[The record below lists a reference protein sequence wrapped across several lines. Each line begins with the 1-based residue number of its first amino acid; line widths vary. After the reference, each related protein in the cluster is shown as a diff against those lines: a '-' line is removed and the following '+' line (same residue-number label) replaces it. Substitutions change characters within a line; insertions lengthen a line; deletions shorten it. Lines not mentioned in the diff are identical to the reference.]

1 MSQASHS
8 EFRPFLAVHASAG
21 SGKTYL
27 LVSRIIRLLLNGARP
42 GGILSITFTRKA
54 AAEMQ
59 ERLLSRIKAMATM
72 PDDQLDKTLQEL
84 GVPADDA
91 MHRIARQLYENVL
104 HADYPVRTT
113 TFHAFCQDLLRRF
126 PMEANIP
133 PGFELVERTGQLI
146 DEAWEAYA
154 NSLTRQPNSEIAKAM
169 DVLLKELGLYN
180 TQVVLN
186 AFLDHRSDWWALTWQ
201 QAAPVE
207 FALGL
212 LTQQLPEATDDPVND
227 FLSDKNTIN
236 QLNEFIAL
244 LNLNPTKTNKGHAN
258 DIEQSLQTELDC
270 ASRFEFVWY
279 AFFTKS
285 GDAPIKRKSGP
296 TVEKKMGNEGARRYL
311 ELHDL
316 MCDALISVRRSQH
329 VRDTLVLT
337 RAWLLCGE
345 NFLAHFNRIKSS
357 QRILD
362 FADLEWK
369 SFELLNAVD
378 HADWIQYKLDQ
389 RIEHLLIDEFQDT
402 NPVHWQ
408 LVLPLLEELA
418 ASEDKRQRSV
428 LFVGDSKQ
436 SIYRFRR
443 AEPKLFDAATHWL
456 QQKVSAQVST
466 LTKSWRSSPAITEFV
481 NRIFTENTDLSLP
494 HFEHHQTEH
503 TDLWGKVTLLPL
515 AVTDDKARQ
524 VELRDPLVEPRDEKE
539 HGHYLEA
546 QIIARE
552 IKALVEKPLIL
563 GKDADSRPVD
573 YSHIMILFR
582 SRTHANEYERALREA
597 HIPYLGTER
606 GTLLESLE
614 VSDMVNL
621 LKWLTTP
628 FDDLALAGI
637 LRSPLFATSS
647 VDLLLL
653 AGKKNWFE
661 QLCTL
666 ATTLEAGHPFAR
678 AAMHLQNWLDLAD
691 KLPVHDL
698 LDRIYSEA
706 NVLARYRAAFPQHLH
721 SRVMA
726 NLTRF
731 LELALENDSGRYPSL
746 TRFIAWL
753 KILRQQD
760 REAPDQPSGLAG
772 QARVRLLTVHEAKG
786 LEAPVVFVAD
796 ATSKPRSDVGTRVL
810 VNWPGE
816 TLQPEAFFLSPSS
829 KYPNKFSE
837 AIVNDLEDK
846 AKQEEANLL
855 YVALTRA
862 QQLLYISGSGKMG
875 GWYESICKACFPDE
889 NIPELPVDVE
899 QANTPAELQQAKV
912 APTRITPEV
921 DPRLQQPLTIQA
933 AYREIAPSYSISG
946 TMLHH
951 AEPDED
957 ARTRGIVIHNL
968 LEQLAND
975 PAITLD
981 KALIRSGHNRS
992 AECDSWWQE
1001 AREVIATFPEFF
1013 NPERYTKAMSEVPIC
1028 YMDKSDVV
1036 NGIIDRLVIYTDR
1049 ICVIDYKTHRVTDK
1063 QHMQTL
1069 KEEYQEQLLLY
1080 RDGIQKIYT
1089 DLPVEACLLFTAN
1102 GTCEYLA
1109 FD

>member
-1 MSQASHS
+1 MSQASHNQ
-8 EFRPFLAVHASAG
+8 FRPFLAVHASAG

-27 LVSRIIRLLLNGARP
+27 LVSRIIRLLLTGARP

-59 ERLLSRIKAMATM
+59 ERLLSRIRAMATM
-72 PDDQLDKTLQEL
+72 PDGELDKTLQEL
-84 GVPADDA
+84 GVTADDA
-91 MHRIARQLYENVL
+91 MRRIGRQLYEQIL

-154 NSLTRQPNSEIAKAM
+154 NSLTRQPDSEIASAM

-186 AFLDHRSDWWALTWQ
+186 RFLEHRSDWWALTWQ
-201 QAAPVE
+201 QNAAVD
-207 FALGL
+207 FAQAL
-212 LTQQLPEATDDPVND
+212 LVQQLPQTTDSPIND
-227 FLSDKNTIN
+227 FLSDKNTIT

-244 LNLNPTKTNKGHAN
+244 LGKHPIHTNQGYIQAL
-258 DIEQSLQTELDC
+258 EQSLKEDSEP
-270 ASRFEFVWY
+270 ASRFELVWS
-279 AFFTKS
+279 AFFTKNHE
-285 GDAPIKRKSGP
+285 PLKRKSSN
-296 TVEKKMGNEGARRYL
+296 VLENKMGFEGVQRYL
-311 ELHDL
+311 ELHNL
-316 MCDALISVRRSQH
+316 ICDKLINVRRTQH
-329 VRDTLVLT
+329 ARDTLMLT

-345 NFLAHFNRIKSS
+345 NYLAHFNRIKQS

-362 FADLEWK
+362 FSDLEWK

-402 NPVHWQ
+402 NPVQWQ
-408 LVLPLLEELA
+408 LVLPLLQELA
-418 ASEDKRQRSV
+418 ASKDERQRSV

-443 AEPKLFDAATHWL
+443 AEPKLFDAATQWL
-456 QQKVSAQVST
+456 QDKVSAHVST

-481 NRIFTENTDLSLP
+481 NRVFTDNTKLSLS
-494 HFEHHQTEH
+494 HFEQHQTEH
-503 TDLWGKVTLLPL
+503 SGLWGKVTLLPL
-515 AVTDDKARQ
+515 AVTDDKPRQ
-524 VELRDPLVEPRDEKE
+524 VELRDPLLEPREEKE

-546 QIIARE
+546 QIIAKE
-552 IKALVEKPLIL
+552 IQTLISQPVIL
-563 GKDADSRPVD
+563 GKDAHSRSID
-573 YSHIMILFR
+573 YSDIMILFR
-582 SRTHANEYERALREA
+582 NRTHASEYERALREA

-637 LRSPLFATSS
+637 LRSPLFAASS
-647 VDLLLL
+647 EDLLLL

-661 QLCTL
+661 YLCTL
-666 ATTLEAGHPFAR
+666 ANTLDVSHPVAR
-678 AAMHLQNWLDLAD
+678 AAMHLQNWLTLAD
-691 KLPVHDL
+691 TLPVHDL

-706 NVLARYRAAFPQHLH
+706 NVLARYRSAFPAHLH
-721 SRVMA
+721 SRVIA

-731 LELALENDSGRYPSL
+731 MELALENDSGRYPSL

-796 ATSKPRSDVGTRVL
+796 ATSKPRSDSGARVL

-816 TLQPEAFFLSPSS
+816 APRPEAFLLSPSS
-829 KYPNKFSE
+829 RHPNEFSE
-837 AIVNDLEDK
+837 AIIQDLENK
-846 AKQEEANLL
+846 NEQEEANLL

-862 QQLLYISGSGKMG
+862 QQLLYISGSGQLA
-875 GWYESICKACFPDE
+875 GWYESICMACFPDAK
-889 NIPELPVDVE
+889 IPELPLDVE
-899 QANTPAELQQAKV
+899 QANSPPGLQPINTTPVAETSQ
-912 APTRITPEV
+912 V
-921 DPRLQQPLTIQA
+921 DPRLQQPLSIEIP
-933 AYREIAPSYSISG
+933 YREIAPSYSVSG
-946 TMLHH
+946 SILHH

-957 ARTRGIVIHNL
+957 SRVRGTIMHDL

-975 PAITLD
+975 PAICLED
-981 KALIRSGHNRS
+981 ALNRSGHS
-992 AECDSWWQE
+992 HSTECNNWWQE
-1001 AREVIATFPEFF
+1001 ARDVIQAFPEFF
-1013 NPERYTKAMSEVPIC
+1013 DSKHYTKAMSEVPVSYI
-1028 YMDKSDVV
+1028 DDSHTV
-1036 NGIIDRLVIYTDR
+1036 NGFIDRLVIYPDR
-1049 ICVIDYKTHRVTDK
+1049 ICVIDYKTHRVMDR
-1063 QHMQTL
+1063 QQMQL
-1069 KEEYQEQLLLY
+1069 LAEQYREQLRLY
-1080 RDGIQKIYT
+1080 REGIQRIYA
-1089 DLPVEACLLFTAN
+1089 DLPVEACLLFTA
-1102 GTCEYLA
+1102 TRACEYLV